1 MFIACYNVFYSSQP
15 VLAIGIFDQDVD
27 VDHALKYPKLYA
39 PGLSSALFNKR
50 EFFKSA
56 LQGFISSCFLFFL
69 SHGETTALIHL
80 GGHSSPMKHFVQK
93 ILRKNQINLMSVSPF
108 CQKNHISK
116 FNQIMKPIFED
127 FPAHFF
133 TNKVLQKCTPYSSQ
147 IQLFFSE
154 M

>member
-1 MFIACYNVFYSSQP
+1 MFFHRVSRCVFTLFLQTLFADMFIACYNVFYSSQP

-80 GGHSSPMKHFVQK
+80 VGHSSPNETFCSKIDTTRSIWCQSLLFVK
-93 ILRKNQINLMSVSPF
+93 
-108 CQKNHISK
+108 KNHKSK
-116 FNQIMKPIFED
+116 FK
-127 FPAHFF
+127 
-133 TNKVLQKCTPYSSQ
+133 
-147 IQLFFSE
+147 
-154 M
+154 

>member
-1 MFIACYNVFYSSQP
+1 MSLFYSYVFLHHFFLDVFSPLFLQTLFADMFIACYNVFYSSQP

-80 GGHSSPMKHFVQK
+80 VGHSRPNETFCSK
-93 ILRKNQINLMSVSPF
+93 IDTYLEKPDQSGVSLPF
-108 CQKNHISK
+108 LSK
-116 FNQIMKPIFED
+116 KIM
-127 FPAHFF
+127 
-133 TNKVLQKCTPYSSQ
+133 
-147 IQLFFSE
+147 
-154 M
+154 